1 MVELVES
8 PQSLDGGN
16 LVRVLDLSRSA
27 NPVHSPQHAFNSRK
41 LLGRLLDDLLNRRTF
56 DFTGHQVPYL
66 V

>member
-41 LLGRLLDDLLNRRTF
+41 LLGRLLDDLPDGRFFHFIN
-56 DFTGHQVPYL
+56 HQIPHL